1 MRQVLRRSEWP
12 PDQARAGPARWSRPY
27 FFRGAQSAG
36 ALLRSGGENR
46 LGRSEPHSRRWHR
59 TPPSLA
65 GQWRP
70 PWESGS
76 PALPASRR
84 NAPHHPDPQRGGP
97 RWSHSVPASGCP
109 RSRCQ
114 RQRAEREPTSQT
126 HGSIRSLSLIDR
138 AITATINFLSELLQ
152 PAIQGFFGLGQPLG
166 DDQTNLDQLIAP
178 LVEAAQAPRAQTQQP
193 AA

>member
-12 PDQARAGPARWSRPY
+12 PDRARAGPARWSRPC

-36 ALLRSGGENR
+36 VLLRSGGENR
-46 LGRSEPHSRRWHR
+46 SEQSEPHSQRLRR
-59 TPPSLA
+59 TPPSRA
-65 GQWRP
+65 DRWRP
-70 PWESGS
+70 PWASGS
-76 PALPASRR
+76 LALPTGRR
-84 NAPHHPDPQRGGP
+84 IAPHHPDPQRGGP

-178 LVEAAQAPRAQTQQP
+178 LVEAAQATRAQTQQP